1 MSLDVFLETEI
12 ISDVCFEDNED
23 VDQEVNIFYIFLES
37 VSTLQST
44 ALKKVMSRSHPTE
57 GCRSGP

>member
-23 VDQEVNIFYIFLES
+23 VDQEVNIFLHFFRIRVHAAEYCIE
-37 VSTLQST
+37 
-44 ALKKVMSRSHPTE
+44 KGDE
-57 GCRSGP
+57 